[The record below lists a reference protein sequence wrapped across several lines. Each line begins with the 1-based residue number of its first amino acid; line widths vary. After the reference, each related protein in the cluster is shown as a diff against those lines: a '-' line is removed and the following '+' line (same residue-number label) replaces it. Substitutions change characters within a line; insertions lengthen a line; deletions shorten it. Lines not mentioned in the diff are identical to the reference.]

1 MGFLNQI
8 SYTTFAYPFLITKIS
23 KKLLKKRV
31 RITLEL
37 SANELGEFNSHLKG
51 IKKNGGA

>member
-31 RITLEL
+31 RTTLEL

-51 IKKNGGA
+51 IKKNGGG